1 MYVTVTLSM
10 AILSLMCTMSISGVA
25 KPEQDF
31 GQSNGRMVRVM
42 LVSWVMERVMLV
54 KWVMGVVLIRW
65 INGIMLVS
73 QVMEY
78 CW

>member
-42 LVSWVMERVMLV
+42 LV

>member
-10 AILSLMCTMSISGVA
+10 AILSLMCTMSVSGVA

-42 LVSWVMERVMLV
+42 LVSWVMERVMLESNV
-54 KWVMGVVLIRW
+54 GKMG
-65 INGIMLVS
+65 NGGSV
-73 QVMEY
+73 E
-78 CW
+78 WG